1 MCRFREL
8 YVNLESR
15 LLGLFAKTHHGH
27 DLAHDPSEDNQ
38 GDRHPKKRPIRPH
51 HRQGP
56 QGEGQGDDDN
66 GCPSRWGGTMIGM
79 NGMNGMAGFFVI
91 LLRGHVAI

>member
-1 MCRFREL
+1 MCQFREL
-8 YVNLESR
+8 YVNLEPR

-38 GDRHPKKRPIRPH
+38 GHRHPKKRPIRQH

-66 GCPSRWGGTMIGM
+66 GCPCRWSGTMIGM
-79 NGMNGMAGFFVI
+79 NGMAGFVVI